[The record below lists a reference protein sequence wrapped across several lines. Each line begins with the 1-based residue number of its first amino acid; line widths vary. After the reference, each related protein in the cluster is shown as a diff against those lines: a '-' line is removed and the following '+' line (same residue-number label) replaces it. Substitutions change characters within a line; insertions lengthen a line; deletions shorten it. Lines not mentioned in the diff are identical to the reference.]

1 MRFVD
6 ASVFVHA
13 FLKPRRRL
21 KPHEVDIKEA
31 AKAVV
36 RRINEGEEVGLTV
49 VQLAEIANILERYMP
64 LEKALQVEKFLL
76 YAPNVEVYGVDRRI
90 CVEALKVAEERGVGL
105 SDAIAYIVM
114 LQNNVKEIYSFDRD
128 FDRLE
133 GVERVP
139 RRRNAGR

>member
-49 VQLAEIANILERYMP
+49 VQLAEIVNILERYMP

-105 SDAIAYIVM
+105 SDAIAYVVM

>member
-105 SDAIAYIVM
+105 SDAIAYVVM

>member
-1 MRFVD
+1 LRFVD

-49 VQLAEIANILERYMP
+49 VQLAEIVNILERYMP

-105 SDAIAYIVM
+105 SDAIAYVVM

>member
-1 MRFVD
+1 LRFVD
-6 ASVFVHA
+6 ACVFVHA

-105 SDAIAYIVM
+105 SDAIAYVVM

>member
-13 FLKPRRRL
+13 FLKPGRRL

-105 SDAIAYIVM
+105 SDAIAYVVM

-133 GVERVP
+133 GVERVL